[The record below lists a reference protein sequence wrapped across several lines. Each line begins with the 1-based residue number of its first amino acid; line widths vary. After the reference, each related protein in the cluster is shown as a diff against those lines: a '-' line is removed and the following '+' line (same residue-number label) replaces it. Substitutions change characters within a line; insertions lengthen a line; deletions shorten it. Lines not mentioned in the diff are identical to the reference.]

1 MKVYNVTVLKEVRAL
16 MEQTPDS
23 TRTKTFSTKEKAHKF
38 ILKDISELCAKNK
51 FEVYGVDGSE
61 DGSELTNLFA
71 MSFFVIKEEE
81 DLEEVEDKKQ
91 DEKDLGV
98 IVHIQN
104 DSTVEVYHKWYELPY
119 GYGLDYYEYVVSET
133 EVE

>member
-1 MKVYNVTVLKEVRAL
+1 MTVLEEIRAL
-16 MEQTPDS
+16 GEQTPDS

-38 ILKDISELCAKNK
+38 ILKDISELCLKNK
-51 FEVYGVDGSE
+51 FEVYGAK
-61 DGSELTNLFA
+61 SELTNLFA
-71 MSFFVIKEEE
+71 KSFFVIKEEE

-104 DSTVEVYHKWYELPY
+104 DSTVEVYHKWHETPY

-133 EVE
+133 EVD

>member
-51 FEVYGVDGSE
+51 FEVYGAK
-61 DGSELTNLFA
+61 SELTNLFA
-71 MSFFVIKEEE
+71 KSFIVITEEE
-81 DLEEVEDKKQ
+81 ALEEVEDKKQ
-91 DEKDLGV
+91 DDKDLGV
-98 IVHIQN
+98 IVHIKGDN
-104 DSTVEVYHKWYELPY
+104 TVEVYQKWYETPY
-119 GYGLDYYEYVVSET
+119 GYGLDYYGYEVSKT
-133 EVE
+133 EVD